1 MSERVDNLEAF
12 FRKLDALC
20 FENSLE
26 LVSISL
32 LPPPLCKLTLH
43 VVTLD
48 GEHLHGM
55 LEFTHKP
62 DVFMRNTDSFYDA
75 LLAVLAEDLK
85 NLESFE
91 RQPPKYLEEKENE
104 D

>member
-1 MSERVDNLEAF
+1 MEAF

-48 GEHLHGM
+48 GEHLQVM
-55 LEFTHKP
+55 LEFAHKH
-62 DVFMRNTDSFYDA
+62 DVFLKNTDSFYNV

-85 NLESFE
+85 KLEQFE

>member
-1 MSERVDNLEAF
+1 MKRKKQMSERVDNLDAF
-12 FRKLDALC
+12 FKELDALC

-48 GEHLHGM
+48 GEHLQIM
-55 LEFTHKP
+55 LEFAYKQEL
-62 DVFMRNTDSFYDA
+62 FLKNTGSFYSI
-75 LLAVLAEDLK
+75 LLAVLAKDLK

-91 RQPPKYLEEKENE
+91 RLPPK
-104 D
+104 

>member
-48 GEHLHGM
+48 GEHLQIM
-55 LEFTHKP
+55 LEFAYKQEL
-62 DVFMRNTDSFYDA
+62 FLKNTDSFYSV
-75 LLAVLAEDLK
+75 LLAVLAKDLK
-85 NLESFE
+85 NFEGFE
-91 RQPPKYLEEKENE
+91 RLPPKYLEKKGDES
-104 D
+104 

>member
-12 FRKLDALC
+12 FRELDALC

-32 LPPPLCKLTLH
+32 LPPPLCKLTFH

-48 GEHLHGM
+48 GEHLQVM
-55 LEFTHKP
+55 LEFAQTLG
-62 DVFMRNTDSFYDA
+62 VFENTGDFYNV
-75 LLAVLAEDLK
+75 LLAVLAEDLH

-91 RQPPKYLEEKENE
+91 RLPPKYVEEKEDEN
-104 D
+104 